1 MAAFWSTTLA
11 FVPPCCHSSSGR
23 RQVKATT
30 TRMMAERF
38 YSKWSRADFVLKSA
52 LAAAAVIPV
61 IKGGTMAR
69 DAQATERVVLPV
81 KNGKL
86 ATDEDEEKD
95 SPLAFSSAKGVPL
108 RFPLH
113 KSQEQA
119 LSELQEVVVRVGGRL
134 SKARGGSRSDVLR
147 AAFQSNDDDLYF
159 RFGGDGGSSGYS
171 SVLQASVGRD
181 VDNMRLMN
189 ALADGLA
196 SKGWLAAGFPLSCDP
211 AMGQYYS
218 QEFKCTV

>member
-1 MAAFWSTTLA
+1 MSAYDAFI
-11 FVPPCCHSSSGR
+11 SSLIPR
-23 RQVKATT
+23 N
-30 TRMMAERF
+30 
-38 YSKWSRADFVLKSA
+38 SK
-52 LAAAAVIPV
+52 
-61 IKGGTMAR
+61 
-69 DAQATERVVLPV
+69 RV
-81 KNGKL
+81 
-86 ATDEDEEKD
+86 TDEDEEKD

-119 LSELQEVVVRVGGRL
+119 LSELQEVVARIGGRL
-134 SKARGGSRSDVLR
+134 AKTRGGIQSEVLR
-147 AAFQSNDDDLYF
+147 AAFQSKDDDLYF
-159 RFGGDGGSSGYS
+159 RFGGNGGSSGYS
-171 SVLQASVGRD
+171 RVLQASVGSG

-218 QEFKCTV
+218 